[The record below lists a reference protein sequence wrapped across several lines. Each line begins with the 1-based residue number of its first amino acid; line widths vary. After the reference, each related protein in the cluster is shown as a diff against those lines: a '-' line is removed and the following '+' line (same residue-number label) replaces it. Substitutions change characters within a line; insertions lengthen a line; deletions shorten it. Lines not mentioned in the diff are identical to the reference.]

1 MSFMKL
7 RLFTS
12 INRVQFCL
20 KSNVSKTKYNE
31 KKTFSQTSDFK
42 FQQKILNFNGFCV
55 NRSWPK
61 TDLEMN
67 F

>member
-1 MSFMKL
+1 M
-7 RLFTS
+7 
-12 INRVQFCL
+12 
-20 KSNVSKTKYNE
+20 KYNE
-31 KKTFSQTSDFK
+31 KKTFSQISDFK